1 MINMARWA
9 NLMRRVMMTKSV
21 SIDEMLIKEAQQL
34 GHHKNGKEAVVA
46 ALKEYIQRNKQMAIV
61 ELFGQIDYQTD
72 DNSNRLAQQINQRFA
87 ALGGVELPFTE
98 RK

>member
-1 MINMARWA
+1 LVKNKPCYLQDDRAFLLMINMARWA
-9 NLMRRVMMTKSV
+9 HLMRRVMMTKSV
-21 SIDEMLIKEAQQL
+21 AIDEMLIKEAQQL

-72 DNSNRLAQQINQRFA
+72 YDYKANRL
-87 ALGGVELPFTE
+87 
-98 RK
+98 

>member
-1 MINMARWA
+1 LVNNQPCYFEDDRAFLLMINMARWTH
-9 NLMRRVMMTKSV
+9 LMRRVMMTKSV
-21 SIDEMLIKEAQQL
+21 AIDEMLIKEAQQL

-72 DNSNRLAQQINQRFA
+72 YDYKANRL
-87 ALGGVELPFTE
+87 
-98 RK
+98 

>member
-1 MINMARWA
+1 
-9 NLMRRVMMTKSV
+9 MTKSV
-21 SIDEMLIKEAQQL
+21 AIDEMLIKEAQQL

-72 DNSNRLAQQINQRFA
+72 YDYKANRLEQCIHQRFKV
-87 ALGGVELPFTE
+87 LGGVELPIIE